1 MLKEQGI
8 TPAYAGNTT
17 LTALKPFIWQDHPR
31 LRGEYYWLRTQHEKN
46 AESPTLAR
54 GVLFSIWENQLTV
67 RITPACAGSTD
78 KIEEKKS
85 ESRDHPRLRGEYASN
100 TWIRVPVWGSHPLT
114 RGIHQCLRRLEMTRL
129 ITPAYTGNTLFDSIC
144 NLTHMDHPRLRG
156 EYMIVENILPLTI
169 GSPLL
174 ARGVRFW

>member
-8 TPAYAGNTT
+8 TPAYAGNTCKNGVR
-17 LTALKPFIWQDHPR
+17 LFKRRDHPR
-31 LRGEYYWLRTQHEKN
+31 LRGEYYKRASGGGAGKG
-46 AESPTLAR
+46 SPPLAR
-54 GVLFSIWENQLTV
+54 GIRVQHVNQS
-67 RITPACAGSTD
+67 A
-78 KIEEKKS
+78 
-85 ESRDHPRLRGEYASN
+85 RLR
-100 TWIRVPVWGSHPLT
+100 
-114 RGIHQCLRRLEMTRL
+114 